1 MVSAQIS
8 SSSEHD
14 GINET
19 QVVLNVYDLTPVNSY
34 TYWFGFGIFH
44 SGIEG
49 GRGIGR
55 TTGMIKFKMTDS
67 EYICW
72 FPTHV
77 SFMKELL
84 IRVSKICWTGG
95 DNDLEL
101 VSKEITGLVHGKEY
115 GFGAH
120 DFPVSGVF
128 EVEPRSCPGFIYRA
142 SILLGRINMPPSEF
156 RTFIE
161 CSASEYHGDTY
172 NLISKNCNHFTDDIA
187 WRLTG
192 KHVPGWVN
200 RLARLGALCGCLLP
214 ESLQATTVKQLPEY
228 HDCTE
233 EDGSESL
240 STATPRES
248 TEMDDNDQE
257 KLLVTSSAGTGE
269 VAFVREAT
277 K

>member
-44 SGIEG
+44 S
-49 GRGIGR
+49 
-55 TTGMIKFKMTDS
+55 
-67 EYICW
+67 
-72 FPTHV
+72 
-77 SFMKELL
+77 
-84 IRVSKICWTGG
+84 
-95 DNDLEL
+95 
-101 VSKEITGLVHGKEY
+101 VHGKEY

-192 KHVPGWVN
+192 KHIPGWVN

-228 HDCTE
+228 HDCT

-269 VAFVREAT
+269 VAFVREAI